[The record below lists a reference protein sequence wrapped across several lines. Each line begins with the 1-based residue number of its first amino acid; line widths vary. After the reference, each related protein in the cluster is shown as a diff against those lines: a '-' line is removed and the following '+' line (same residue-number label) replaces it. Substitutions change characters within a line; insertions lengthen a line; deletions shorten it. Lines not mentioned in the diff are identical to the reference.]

1 MDNSLLNIALMVMLF
16 LIMLNN
22 FECILFFILYRFLIM
37 GLYCFEDF
45 AFCKGGILYMCIC
58 IGFEFLY
65 YY

>member
-22 FECILFFILYRFLIM
+22 YECILFFILYRFLIV

-45 AFCKGGILYMCIC
+45 AFCVRRFIVWVYVC
-58 IGFEFLY
+58 FEFLY

>member
-22 FECILFFILYRFLIM
+22 YECILFFILYRFLIV

-45 AFCKGGILYMCIC
+45 AFCKGGVLYGYMYW
-58 IGFEFLY
+58 F
-65 YY
+65 